1 MTFDRI
7 AVDPEIMAGVPCI
20 AGTRIPVATVVREM
34 SNAAST
40 AELIAEYPQLT
51 QDDIRQA
58 LEYASARVA
67 EQEVDLDL
75 GA

>member
-1 MTFDRI
+1 MNFDRI
-7 AVDPEIMAGVPCI
+7 SVDPEVMAGVPCI
-20 AGTRIPVATVVREM
+20 VGTRIPVATVVREM

-40 AELIAEYPQLT
+40 AELLADYPQLT
-51 QDDIRQA
+51 ADDVRQA